1 MAKVLGILGSARKDG
16 YTIKVLKKALE
27 GAASVSGVEIELV
40 HLLNYDFGPCKSCY
54 ECIRR
59 DEHRCILHDDM
70 GGNGKLWKKIE
81 GANGFII
88 ASPVHFWTA
97 DALTHLFIERLYPFV
112 WSGELRGIPVM
123 TIAVASN
130 QGFQMV
136 ANRMLCEWAF
146 TLGMKYI
153 GGLPVHAAYMDEAL
167 LEAKYLGELIGK
179 AALKDEKE
187 GRKAPTDLELWL
199 EYQDAP
205 WKVYPH
211 YIENL
216 TLGKNAPL
224 LSIME
229 RSLSHG
235 KFKKKESIKL
245 LEKAEEEFKKFVHY
259 YNLSD
264 HENAIKHLVRASAFW
279 THATWREFLKEQ
291 LLKVPP
297 PKVYRPI
304 EE

>member
-1 MAKVLGILGSARKDG
+1 MAKVFGILGSARKDG
-16 YTIKVLKKALE
+16 YTIKILKKALE
-27 GAASVSGVEIELV
+27 GAASVSSVEIELV
-40 HLLNYDFGPCKSCY
+40 HLLDYNFGPCKSCY
-54 ECIRR
+54 ECIRI
-59 DEHRCILHDDM
+59 DEHRCILRDDM
-70 GGNGKLWKKIE
+70 GRNGRLWKKIE
-81 GANGFII
+81 EANGLII

-97 DALTHLFIERLYPFV
+97 DALTHLFIERLYPFI
-112 WSGELRGIPVM
+112 WSGELKGIPVM

-130 QGFQMV
+130 QGFQIV

-153 GGLPVHAAYMDEAL
+153 GGLPVHAAYMDDAL
-167 LEAKYLGELIGK
+167 CEAKYLGERVGK
-179 AALKDEKE
+179 AALKDERE

-199 EYQDAP
+199 EYQNAP

-216 TLGKNAPL
+216 TLGANAPL
-224 LSIME
+224 ISIME

-235 KFKKKESIKL
+235 KFKKNESIKL
-245 LEKAEEEFKKFVHY
+245 LEKAEKEFKKFVHY

-264 HENAIKHLVRASAFW
+264 HRSAIKHLVKASAFW
-279 THATWREFLKEQ
+279 THATWREFLEEQ

-297 PKVYRPI
+297 PKAYRPI